1 MDKHVFSDSDINK
14 GIEDGIFVNSGMLIR
29 NTENGQIVKIINKEE
44 LNEVHIPFTLVQIN
58 NNYIYQA
65 DLRPIIESISNNRQ
79 NDIYDELEE
88 NYSIVIDSFNAFKT
102 YGREAE
108 RVSGLCLKV
117 SNKFDLKIRNEIKGL
132 CIDDIESKNLS
143 KFNSSLSA
151 YVDILFFYIVST
163 YMSYR
168 DKFSEDTVI
177 LGKLESF
184 ENNVRSL
191 YEQLLA
197 ESWVST
203 SNDGQAS
210 RRINMNNSIYSMYL
224 FDDSYD
230 IRNLE
235 RLVRHDSRFSSIF
248 DVFHI
253 YKSSY
258 KTGRFTHEMSNSNQ
272 GRNQVAITQSGFRI
286 DQNSKRNSLIESL
299 YLILEAIEHL
309 KNIRNELV
317 GLKGMSDIDLFN
329 KAIPNVSSP
338 K

>member
-1 MDKHVFSDSDINK
+1 MNKHIFSDSDINK
-14 GIEDGIFVNSGMLIR
+14 GIEDGVFVNSGMLIR
-29 NTENGQIVKIINKEE
+29 NTKNGQIVKIINKEE
-44 LNEVHIPFTLVQIN
+44 LKEVHIPSTLVQIN

-65 DLRPIIESISNNRQ
+65 DLRPIVESISNNRQ

-88 NYSIVIDSFNAFKT
+88 NYSIVIDSFDAFKT
-102 YGREAE
+102 YGKEIE
-108 RVSGLCLKV
+108 HVSGLCLKV

-132 CIDDIESKNLS
+132 CINDIESKNLS

-151 YVDILFFYIVST
+151 YVDILFIYIVST

-177 LGKLESF
+177 LGKLVSF

-197 ESWVST
+197 ESRVST
-203 SNDGQAS
+203 FHDGKVS
-210 RRINMNNSIYSMYL
+210 KIIYMNNSIYSMYL

-235 RLVRHDSRFSSIF
+235 RLVRHDSRFGSIF
-248 DVFHI
+248 DVFNI
-253 YKSSY
+253 YKSNY
-258 KTGRFTHEMSNSNQ
+258 KTGRFTHEMSNFHQGSNE
-272 GRNQVAITQSGFRI
+272 VAITQSGFRI
-286 DQNSKRNSLIESL
+286 DPNSKRNSLIESL

-309 KNIRNELV
+309 KNIRDELV

-329 KAIPNVSSP
+329 KTIPNVSSP